1 MVSWTCKEMAALAL
15 RGFAINEILR
25 RHTVHYRCERV
36 AKDSRDLH
44 WLERFPRVLFSVGFF
59 FGVACTVPVARD
71 QYTALFWR
79 ASLERLSDALL
90 TMMAVIIVWLNP
102 RCFLS
107 LLFFSEKNE
116 VHIESQKGAGLYL
129 IILLSRHLNGCA
141 LFFVNV
147 KEE

>member
-1 MVSWTCKEMAALAL
+1 MAALAL

-25 RHTVHYRCERV
+25 RHIVHYRCERV

-44 WLERFPRVLFSVGFF
+44 WLERFPRVLFSVGSFF
-59 FGVACTVPVARD
+59 SGWL
-71 QYTALFWR
+71 ALFRWLGINR
-79 ASLERLSDALL
+79 LHYFGERHWSAYLIALL

-107 LLFFSEKNE
+107 LLFFSEKKNE
-116 VHIESQKGAGLYL
+116 VHIESHKGAGLYL

>member
-1 MVSWTCKEMAALAL
+1 MISWTCKEMAALAL

-79 ASLERLSDALL
+79 ASLERLSDCTIDNDGRDYCLIKSTL
-90 TMMAVIIVWLNP
+90 
-102 RCFLS
+102 FSLS
-107 LLFFSEKNE
+107 SLFFWKKNE

-141 LFFVNV
+141 LFFVIR
-147 KEE
+147 

>member
-1 MVSWTCKEMAALAL
+1 MRSWGAIQCIIDVNVLRRTREIFIDLKDFHVFCFLLVFFSGWLAL
-15 RGFAINEILR
+15 FRWLGINTLHYFGE
-25 RHTVHYRCERV
+25 RHWSAY
-36 AKDSRDLH
+36 LI
-44 WLERFPRVLFSVGFF
+44 
-59 FGVACTVPVARD
+59 
-71 QYTALFWR
+71 
-79 ASLERLSDALL
+79 ALL

-107 LLFFSEKNE
+107 LLFFLKKNE

>member
-1 MVSWTCKEMAALAL
+1 MWTCCEGLERSSLTWKISTCFVFCWVFFSGWLAL
-15 RGFAINEILR
+15 FRWLGINTLHYFGE
-25 RHTVHYRCERV
+25 RHWNAY
-36 AKDSRDLH
+36 LI
-44 WLERFPRVLFSVGFF
+44 
-59 FGVACTVPVARD
+59 
-71 QYTALFWR
+71 
-79 ASLERLSDALL
+79 ALL

-107 LLFFSEKNE
+107 LLFFSEKKNE

-147 KEE
+147 KEEYFFLKKTYNKPSTC